1 MAQQPEL
8 LVCRD
13 LSCGYPDQEPVLA
26 NVDLVARRG
35 EILTILGG
43 SGSGKSTLLRT
54 MAGLLAPR
62 AGSVRLLG
70 EDPYVLD
77 ATERKRVM
85 RRTGMLFQHDAL
97 FGSMSV
103 IDNIALPVL
112 ELTRIPQPVACE
124 MSRAKLALVQLSE
137 FENRMPSELSGG
149 QRKRVAL
156 ARAAVL
162 DPVVLFCDEPTSG
175 LDPATA
181 RRIDETLVRFRDVLR
196 VTVIAVTHDVAGVRS
211 IADRAIFIEDG
222 VIRAEGTVQELE
234 RSDLPALREFFRSQA
249 PARHSEG
256 AATARH
262 P

>member
-1 MAQQPEL
+1 MAHEPDL
-8 LVCRD
+8 LACRD

-26 NVDLVARRG
+26 NVNLVAHRA

-54 MAGLLAPR
+54 MAGLLPPR

-77 ATERKRVM
+77 ARERKRVM

-112 ELTRIPQPVACE
+112 ELTRIPDAVACE

-137 FENRMPSELSGG
+137 FENRLPSELSGG
-149 QRKRVAL
+149 QRKRIAL
-156 ARAAVL
+156 ARATVL

-196 VTVIAVTHDVAGVRS
+196 VTVIAVTHDVAGVRA

-222 VIRAEGTVQELE
+222 QIRAEGTVPELE

-249 PARHSEG
+249 PAPNH
-256 AATARH
+256 APATTARH

>member
-1 MAQQPEL
+1 MAHAPEL
-8 LVCRD
+8 LACTD
-13 LSCGYPDQEPVLA
+13 LSCGYPEEEPILR
-26 NVDLVARRG
+26 NVNLVANRG
-35 EILTILGG
+35 EILMILGG

-62 AGSVRLLG
+62 GGSLQLLG
-70 EDPYVLD
+70 ENPYALE
-77 ATERKRVM
+77 AAARRRVM

-97 FGSMSV
+97 FGSLSV
-103 IDNIALPVL
+103 LDNIALPVL
-112 ELTRIPQPVACE
+112 ELTRIPKVVACE

-156 ARAAVL
+156 ARATVL

-196 VTVIAVTHDVAGVRS
+196 VTVIAVTHDVTGVRA
-211 IADRAIFIEDG
+211 IADRAVFIEDG
-222 VIRAEGTVQELE
+222 QIRAEGTVPELE
-234 RSDLPALREFFRSQA
+234 RSELPALRDFFHREPQPQTEVAS
-249 PARHSEG
+249 
-256 AATARH
+256 ARH